1 MRTWISLSVFLISY
15 FIYGFYIYRF
25 DLNVVPQQLRKEN
38 PPGFYDYRG
47 VINVHTDLSLGSSHP
62 KQVISSAKATNLDF
76 LILTDLNIFN
86 DVSGV
91 EGYHGNTLVF
101 VGSKVSYLDS
111 RLIYYSLKNEALG
124 TSLGDSQV
132 KLADLLTQKIG
143 ANKETLLILAHPFK
157 AGFSW
162 TGPIPTGLDG
172 IEILNI
178 KSLSV
183 RAWELSK
190 ISTLWSLLTYPFNN
204 KLSLLRLVSEPSEE
218 LNLLDQVSTER
229 NIVAFAGAEASAR
242 AIPLANY
249 LIKFPSYQRSF
260 ELFTNHVLLKSE
272 LTGNTNSDK
281 QKIFSALKSGQF
293 YTAFDL
299 IGDPKGFNAF
309 VEEKGRI
316 YPMGSRL
323 KFNRNLSLRI
333 RIPVEPVEFFE
344 IVVYR
349 NGIRHLTFN
358 TSEVDVPVDEP
369 GVYRIQVRV
378 SPSLPLPDGKKWIT
392 WIYTNPFFITP

>member
-1 MRTWISLSVFLISY
+1 MRTWITLSIFLICY

-25 DLNVVPQQLRKEN
+25 DLNVVPAQLRKEN

-47 VINVHTDLSLGSSHP
+47 VINVHSDLSLGSSRP
-62 KQVISSAKATNLDF
+62 KQVIASAKAANLDF
-76 LILTDLNIFN
+76 LFFTDLNVFDEQN
-86 DVSGV
+86 SA

-101 VGSKVSYLDS
+101 VASKVSYLDS
-111 RLIYYSLKNEALG
+111 RLIYYSLKNDPLG
-124 TSLGDSQV
+124 SSLGDSQV
-132 KLADLLTQKIG
+132 KLADLLSQKMG
-143 ANKETLLILAHPFK
+143 ANKDTLLILAHPFK

-172 IEILNI
+172 FEILNI
-178 KSLSV
+178 KSISI
-183 RAWELSK
+183 RAWEKSK

-204 KLSLLRLVSEPSEE
+204 KLSLLRLFSEPTEE
-218 LNLLDQVSTER
+218 LNLLDQVSQER
-229 NIVAFAGAEASAR
+229 DIVGFAGAEASAR
-242 AIPLANY
+242 AIPIANY

-260 ELFTNHVLLKSE
+260 ELYTNHVLLKSE
-272 LTGNTNSDK
+272 LTGNTVSDR

-293 YTAFDL
+293 YLAFDL
-299 IGDPKGFNAF
+299 IGDPKGFIAYID
-309 VEEKGRI
+309 EKGRT

-323 KFNRNLSLRI
+323 KFSKNLSLKV

-349 NGIRHLTFN
+349 NGIRHETYN
-358 TSEVDVPVDEP
+358 TSEVDVPINEP

-378 SPSLPLPDGKKWIT
+378 SPALPLPDGKKWIS
-392 WIYTNPFFITP
+392 WIYTNPFYIAP